1 MKKSPYDRERFFEK
15 YSQMDRSRLGLAG
28 AGEWESLEPLLPDFA
43 GKRVLDL
50 GCGYGWHCIYAAEH
64 GAAAVTGVDLSEKML
79 AVAREK
85 TTAPQVT
92 YIRGDMA
99 ETPFPPESFD
109 VVLSSL
115 AIHYL
120 PSFTDFLER
129 VRQCLSPGGDF
140 VFSVEHPIFT
150 AAGPQEWYYGPDGT
164 PLHFPVDRYF
174 EEGRRGRTENRGG
187 ATAPDEK
194 LLEDHEYTERKDCSM
209 KTGLVLE
216 GGALRT
222 IFSSGVCDAFLNEK
236 LPMPD
241 YTIGVSAGIAYGV
254 SYLSRQKRRNLQLL
268 MHYANDR
275 RYMGWGNFF
284 DPRNRSYFGL
294 KFAYDTIPNELV
306 PFDYDTFEAYPGQ
319 VEAVV
324 TNLQTGRA
332 EYREV
337 PRRDASFL
345 LLQATCAMPVLFQP
359 IRLDDGAP
367 YLDGGCS
374 DAIPWKRAL
383 AVGCDRVVVVLTRE
397 RSYRK
402 EPEQLMP
409 LFRRVY
415 RKYPV
420 FLEGLRTRAERYNQ
434 CREEL
439 FALEQEG
446 RVLVIAPANT
456 RGFSRTERDRQKIL
470 ALWQDGFFA
479 GRRAA
484 EAVRD
489 FWTRETPS
497 AGTPE

>member
-1 MKKSPYDRERFFEK
+1 
-15 YSQMDRSRLGLAG
+15 
-28 AGEWESLEPLLPDFA
+28 
-43 GKRVLDL
+43 
-50 GCGYGWHCIYAAEH
+50 
-64 GAAAVTGVDLSEKML
+64 
-79 AVAREK
+79 
-85 TTAPQVT
+85 
-92 YIRGDMA
+92 
-99 ETPFPPESFD
+99 
-109 VVLSSL
+109 
-115 AIHYL
+115 
-120 PSFTDFLER
+120 
-129 VRQCLSPGGDF
+129 
-140 VFSVEHPIFT
+140 
-150 AAGPQEWYYGPDGT
+150 
-164 PLHFPVDRYF
+164 
-174 EEGRRGRTENRGG
+174 
-187 ATAPDEK
+187 
-194 LLEDHEYTERKDCSM
+194 M

-489 FWTRETPS
+489 FWTRETPLGHRNSSRPPPIFQWAAVSSWRKWFCTRNPYCFLCFTIFLRKFYKILEILFPACRFAYIMLERSIHDRIGPAVPDGLEYWERKAQLWTFSPSLPS
-497 AGTPE
+497 AAAWRSSCTA